1 MLDYNLLSREIKMKS
16 LFLTLLFALLLVP
29 STVLAQDISVND
41 LSGFDDLT
49 DVQKAEVAM
58 QIAKTVETNAIDV
71 VSITEKVGSVEAAD
85 VDEWVE
91 LGGKVGKMLGGTAKE
106 LGIAANE
113 FAASPLGFVTM
124 GLVVWNYAGEQLY
137 EFIIGS
143 LWFLFLIPIW
153 VLLFFKVAHRT
164 LKYEDV
170 KKVKRD
176 GTAYT
181 VSKPIK
187 GFVRD
192 NEGDPAAAVVLAVVG
207 VVILLIG
214 AIIIA

>member
-1 MLDYNLLSREIKMKS
+1 MKY
-16 LFLTLLFALLLVP
+16 LLTLLLLFA
-29 STVLAQDISVND
+29 SSSVLAQDITTSD
-41 LSGFDDLT
+41 ISGFNDLT
-49 DVQKAEVAM
+49 DVQKAEIAM
-58 QIAKTVETNAIDV
+58 QIAKTAEANTSNILDITDK
-71 VSITEKVGSVEAAD
+71 VSAVNPEA

-113 FAASPLGFVTM
+113 FATSPLGFVTM
-124 GLVVWNYAGEQLY
+124 ALIVWNYAGEQLY

-153 VLLFFKVAHRT
+153 LLLFFRIAHRT
-164 LKYEDV
+164 LRYEDV

-192 NEGDPAAAVVLAVVG
+192 NEGDPAAAVVLG
-207 VVILLIG
+207 VIG
-214 AIIIA
+214 ALILIIGGIIIA